1 MKISRIPGA
10 LSMLRGYSHLDV
22 TALHE
27 EYGAAVRIGP
37 NELAFNTPQAFRDIY
52 TTTRSGKGLPKPAS
66 FYPPP
71 VNGVPPVSVLVDD
84 EAHARQRKLLSYG
97 LSDRALREQE
107 RLIMG
112 FVNTLVDR
120 LRGEIVKGRGQEKG
134 VNAAAK
140 VDIKEWMNYA
150 TFDITGEL
158 TFGESFNCLKDS
170 ELHPWIAIIFKS
182 IKQGAYLIIAGQF
195 PWAQKLLVTLIPP
208 RLMQKAKDHFNLSAR
223 KADRR
228 LASKTGRADFMSAI
242 LKGGLSE
249 QPGLYRG
256 TEKIMTRDEV
266 HSNSLMLVLPVPLI
280 SDPFCLWC

>member
-1 MKISRIPGA
+1 
-10 LSMLRGYSHLDV
+10 MLRGYSHLDA
-22 TALHE
+22 TAVHE

-71 VNGVPPVSVLVDD
+71 VNGVPSVSVLVDD

-112 FVNTLVDR
+112 FVDTLVDR

-195 PWAQKLLVTLIPP
+195 PWAQKLLVALIPS

-223 KADRR
+223 KANRR

-249 QPGLYRG
+249 QPGLYQG

-266 HSNSLMLVLPVPLI
+266 HSNALMLVFPATFSV
-280 SDPFCLWC
+280 SYPFFL

>member
-1 MKISRIPGA
+1 
-10 LSMLRGYSHLDV
+10 MLRGYSHLDV

-37 NELAFNTPQAFRDIY
+37 NEFAFNTPQAFRDIY

-107 RLIMG
+107 GLIMG

-120 LRGEIVKGRGQEKG
+120 LRGEIAKGRGGGGGES
-134 VNAAAK
+134 AATK

-266 HSNSLMLVLPVPLI
+266 HSNALMLVSRL
-280 SDPFCLWC
+280 

>member
-120 LRGEIVKGRGQEKG
+120 LRGEIVKGQGQEKG

-140 VDIKEWMNYA
+140 VDIKEWMNHA

-195 PWAQKLLVTLIPP
+195 PWAQKLLETLIPS

-266 HSNSLMLVLPVPLI
+266 HSNALMLVLTL
-280 SDPFCLWC
+280 

>member
-1 MKISRIPGA
+1 M
-10 LSMLRGYSHLDV
+10 
-22 TALHE
+22 
-27 EYGAAVRIGP
+27 
-37 NELAFNTPQAFRDIY
+37 
-52 TTTRSGKGLPKPAS
+52 
-66 FYPPP
+66 
-71 VNGVPPVSVLVDD
+71 
-84 EAHARQRKLLSYG
+84 
-97 LSDRALREQE
+97 
-107 RLIMG
+107 
-112 FVNTLVDR
+112 NTLVER
-120 LRGEIVKGRGQEKG
+120 LKGEILKERERVGGGRGA
-134 VNAAAK
+134 NASAK

-182 IKQGAYLIIAGQF
+182 IKQGAYLITAGQF
-195 PWAQKLLVTLIPP
+195 PWAQKLLVALIPR

-266 HSNSLMLVLPVPLI
+266 HSNALMLVLPLWHLI
-280 SDPFCLWC
+280 SYPYCLWC